1 MPYSQSRIMKRK
13 IIKYLRHPLFHIILL
28 TSVTAFS
35 FSQTTIHPMDD
46 HFLYQNFMKELING
60 KFDLSITG
68 YHGASFLAFPIY
80 LLTRSDL
87 SNIYFQIFCAL
98 LLVPA
103 MYAAVKVL
111 FEDKFLALLGAY
123 AMAMMPFYSYIAF
136 RGFTFPSY
144 TLLILLAIALYG
156 RGSKWAFLPLS
167 FAIITKPFAIALF
180 PLFLLWKNKKQEW
193 IFSRGLN
200 QVLLACVV
208 PAIYVLIQLFQ
219 TGAIA
224 AAANP
229 EITATNVFHPLRFPL
244 NAAHSVQ
251 VLFSVHNFYF
261 LDPVLTRMSNMVHSS
276 PLLMIFGIFT
286 LMYPAMFFR
295 DRSLWRALG
304 SSFVCAFLLATM
316 LDHIDNAYMQ
326 TSVLILAIS
335 SLPFLKKFP
344 LWIPFVLA
352 TLHFQ
357 WLYAYLEYK
366 EAYSL
371 NYSFFVVPLI
381 VDVVF
386 VLFCAFKYKL
396 VLQIITDR
404 K

>member
-1 MPYSQSRIMKRK
+1 MKRK
-13 IIKYLRHPLFHIILL
+13 IIKYLRHPLLHVILL
-28 TSVTAFS
+28 TSATAFS

-46 HFLYQNFMKELING
+46 HFLYQDFMKSLMGG

-68 YHGASFLAFPIY
+68 YHGASLLAFPIY

-98 LLVPA
+98 LLIPA

-111 FEDKFLALLGAY
+111 FEDRFLALLGTY
-123 AMAMMPFYSYIAF
+123 AIAMMPFYSYIAF

-144 TLLILLAIALYG
+144 TLLVLLTIILYG
-156 RGSKWAFLPLS
+156 RGSRWAFIPLS

-180 PLFLLWKNKKQEW
+180 PLLLLWKNKKQEW
-193 IFSRGLN
+193 IFPRGLN

-229 EITATNVFHPLRFPL
+229 EITAANVFHPLRFPL
-244 NAAHSVQ
+244 NVAHSVQ

-276 PLLMIFGIFT
+276 PLLMVFGIFT

-295 DRSLWRALG
+295 DKSLWRALG
-304 SSFVCAFLLATM
+304 ASFLAAFLLAMM
-316 LDHIDNAYMQ
+316 LDHLDNAYMQ
-326 TSVLILAIS
+326 TSVLMLVIL
-335 SLPFLKKFP
+335 SLSFLKKFP
-344 LWIPFVLA
+344 LWIPFVIA

-357 WLYAYLEYK
+357 WLYAYMEFREIYDLSYAFFLVPIVVDIMFALLCATK
-366 EAYSL
+366 HKL
-371 NYSFFVVPLI
+371 IISFI
-381 VDVVF
+381 
-386 VLFCAFKYKL
+386 KYKN
-396 VLQIITDR
+396 
-404 K
+404 